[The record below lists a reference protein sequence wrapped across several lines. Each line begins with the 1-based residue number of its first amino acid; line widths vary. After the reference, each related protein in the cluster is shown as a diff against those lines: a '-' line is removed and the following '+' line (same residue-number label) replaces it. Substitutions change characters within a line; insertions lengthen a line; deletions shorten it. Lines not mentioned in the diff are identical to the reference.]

1 VGLQFQHTDRRY
13 WAVDSITGEL
23 LPVMRLLKL
32 TEMRDV
38 SLEEQRAALSWAREQ
53 RTNPNTQS
61 YGNFASFFVYAAE
74 IRRHILTVT

>member
-1 VGLQFQHTDRRY
+1 
-13 WAVDSITGEL
+13 
-23 LPVMRLLKL
+23 
-32 TEMRDV
+32 MRDV
-38 SLEEQRAALSWAREQ
+38 SLEEQRAALCWAREQ